1 LQNDSKEIAKY
12 IITLKVLSNAK
23 YFLLSIGFQVLSS
36 KEKVKTTNQI
46 SVENKIRSNH
56 LEYKQDVD
64 DSNTSTF
71 DVFII
76 TLFFWISKIL
86 KLKCQNKIVRFD
98 LYYVFFMYIK
108 NLLIHYE
115 KIIYLLR
122 FMTKASASFFICP
135 LFFLKQP
142 Y

>member
-36 KEKVKTTNQI
+36 KEKVKTTNRI
-46 SVENKIRSNH
+46 SDENKIRSNH

-76 TLFFWISKIL
+76 
-86 KLKCQNKIVRFD
+86 
-98 LYYVFFMYIK
+98 
-108 NLLIHYE
+108 
-115 KIIYLLR
+115 
-122 FMTKASASFFICP
+122 P
-135 LFFLKQP
+135 LFFLDIKNFKTKMSK
-142 Y
+142 